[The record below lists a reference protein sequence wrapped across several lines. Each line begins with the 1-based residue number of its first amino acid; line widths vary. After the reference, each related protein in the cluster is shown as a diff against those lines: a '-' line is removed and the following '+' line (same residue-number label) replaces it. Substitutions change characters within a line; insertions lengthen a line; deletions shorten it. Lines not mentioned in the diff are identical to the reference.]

1 VSKQNRLNDAP
12 ILDQIDGQ
20 YEHFLLMILK
30 KYVPAGATITH
41 ADIEEHARE
50 NDLGNGWA
58 LFSHGHRDSIE
69 FKAIR
74 RSEVARIKAHE
85 DRTNK
90 GHG

>member
-1 VSKQNRLNDAP
+1 MKHNRLNDAP
-12 ILDQIDGQ
+12 ILDQIDGK

-41 ADIEEHARE
+41 ADIEAHLK
-50 NDLGNGWA
+50 DQDSGNGWV
-58 LFSHGHRDSIE
+58 LFSHGHRDNIE

-74 RSEVARIKAHE
+74 NSEVARIKAHE

-90 GHG
+90 GRA